1 MRKSKIE
8 KDCTNMAR
16 QLKAHKATTNE
27 DRSKVV
33 ERMRMVFERKT
44 AVAVSDATVLLQD
57 DLKKSERGLEGLKY
71 ILGKSEV
78 HFAFFCLCFC
88 VLCYIFVFVF
98 AHVSDVGA
106 KQSPRTKPGP
116 QHGQN

>member
-8 KDCTNMAR
+8 KDCRNMAR
-16 QLKAHKATTNE
+16 QLKAHKAKTNQ

-33 ERMRMVFERKT
+33 ERMQMVFERKT

-57 DLKKSERGLEGLKY
+57 DLKKSERGVEGLKY

-78 HFAFFCLCFC
+78 HFAFVSFHLCLELRF
-88 VLCYIFVFVF
+88 L
-98 AHVSDVGA
+98 
-106 KQSPRTKPGP
+106 
-116 QHGQN
+116 

>member
-1 MRKSKIE
+1 MCKSKIE

-16 QLKAHKATTNE
+16 QLKAHKAKTNQE
-27 DRSKVV
+27 RSKVV

-57 DLKKSERGLEGLKY
+57 DLKKSERGVEGLKY

-78 HFAFFCLCFC
+78 HFAFVSCFC
-88 VLCYIFVFVF
+88 VLCYIFFLVF

-106 KQSPRTKPGP
+106 KQSPCTNPGP
-116 QHGQN
+116 QHGEN

>member
-1 MRKSKIE
+1 MQKANSELYMRKCKIE

-16 QLKAHKATTNE
+16 QLKAQKAKTNE
-27 DRSKVV
+27 ERSKVV

-57 DLKKSERGLEGLKY
+57 DLKKSNRGVEGLKY

-78 HFAFFCLCFC
+78 N
-88 VLCYIFVFVF
+88 V
-98 AHVSDVGA
+98 
-106 KQSPRTKPGP
+106 
-116 QHGQN
+116 QNL